1 MSLGSFKN
9 VICKMCLEI
18 IYLIY
23 IYKKDLALNTLHMVD
38 MP

>member
-9 VICKMCLEI
+9 IIYKTCLEI

-23 IYKKDLALNTLHMVD
+23 MYKRDLALINL
-38 MP
+38 